1 MSGSSHFVIA
11 VHATALLAHLR
22 DDAPLCSEYIAGSVN
37 TNPVIIRR
45 VMGKLVKAGIV
56 APTSGR
62 NGGFSLAR
70 PAREVTL
77 ADVSAAI
84 HDDEQYWIFAGHPRQ
99 PNTKCPVGAQIES
112 ALRSPL
118 DDASRAV
125 DEALARTTLADLQH
139 RIEGL
144 LACSPDLPED

>member
-1 MSGSSHFVIA
+1 
-11 VHATALLAHLR
+11 
-22 DDAPLCSEYIAGSVN
+22 
-37 TNPVIIRR
+37 
-45 VMGKLVKAGIV
+45 MGKLVKAGIV

-70 PAREVTL
+70 PASEVTL
-77 ADVSAAI
+77 ADVSTAI
-84 HDDEQYWIFAGHPRQ
+84 HDGEPCWIFAGHPRQ

-125 DEALARTTLADLQH
+125 DEALARTTLADLQ
-139 RIEGL
+139 RKIE
-144 LACSPDLPED
+144 SPLTCAPVLSED